1 MKKQA
6 MIAACVCGMILS
18 LAACKGD
25 DQPSGSS
32 DTGSVEITLPD
43 ATASDYSGNIGSA
56 KEVGETYT
64 ANDISATL
72 KDITSADASDE
83 NGSRALYS
91 FRLEI
96 KNDSDSKQYMA
107 IDAPELY
114 NHSAQP
120 LTRGDS
126 GFSYAD
132 NSDVY
137 YSSDFELEAG
147 EAKEFVFS
155 FYGPLDY
162 GEAYIGFRIYGDGT
176 TSGTAGMM
184 HYPTFAEPFYR
195 VALNV

>member
-56 KEVGETYT
+56 KEVGETYS
-64 ANDISATL
+64 ANDI
-72 KDITSADASDE
+72 
-83 NGSRALYS
+83 
-91 FRLEI
+91 
-96 KNDSDSKQYMA
+96 
-107 IDAPELY
+107 DAPGLY

>member
-43 ATASDYSGNIGSA
+43 A
-56 KEVGETYT
+56 
-64 ANDISATL
+64 
-72 KDITSADASDE
+72 SDE

-96 KNDSDSKQYMA
+96 KNDSHSKQYMA